1 MNTGF
6 FDWLK
11 INNWTYEKNDKINIT
26 DIAIR
31 DRYNNIPEEFID
43 FLTMFKSITSADET
57 TWFLCNDDYTDDSED
72 AFRWNEFEIM
82 SIEAAGDDNIWKDE
96 IVKWW
101 TTKLPFILSVN
112 NGYSYYAIDLEN
124 SNGTIVRGEEPEF
137 EDTVVVAN
145 SFDDFICKLIN
156 EELYI

>member
-82 SIEAAGDDNIWKDE
+82 SIEAEGDDNI
-96 IVKWW
+96 
-101 TTKLPFILSVN
+101 
-112 NGYSYYAIDLEN
+112 
-124 SNGTIVRGEEPEF
+124 
-137 EDTVVVAN
+137 
-145 SFDDFICKLIN
+145 
-156 EELYI
+156 